1 MIEKNVF
8 VHHVYFWL
16 KNPLNEE
23 AKKNLIEG
31 LNILSGASVINGS
44 HIGIPAETNREVID
58 SSYNISWLL
67 IFKNKEDQ
75 DIYQTHPM
83 HLQFIADCAHL
94 WEKVVVYDTIAA

>member
-16 KNPLNEE
+16 KRPSNEE
-23 AKKNLIEG
+23 DKKNLIEG
-31 LNILSGASVINGS
+31 LNILSGASVIDGS

-58 SSYNISWLL
+58 SSYNVSWLL

-75 DIYQTHPM
+75 DTYQTHPM
-83 HLQFIADCAHL
+83 HLQFIADCVHL

>member
-16 KNPLNEE
+16 KNPSNIEDN
-23 AKKNLIEG
+23 KNLLEG
-31 LNILSGASVINGS
+31 LNILSGASVINGF
-44 HIGIPAETNREVID
+44 HIGVPAATNREVID
-58 SSYNISWLL
+58 SSYNVSWLL

-75 DIYQTHPM
+75 DVYQTHPM

-94 WEKVVVYDTIAA
+94 WDKVVVYDTIAA

>member
-16 KNPLNEE
+16 KNPSNSEDN
-23 AKKNLIEG
+23 KNLVEG
-31 LNILSGASVINGS
+31 LKILAEASVIDGF
-44 HIGIPAETNREVID
+44 HIGAPAATNREVID
-58 SSYNISWLL
+58 SSYNVSWLL

-94 WEKVVVYDTIAA
+94 WEKVVVYDTEAV

>member
-16 KNPLNEE
+16 KNPSNIEDN
-23 AKKNLIEG
+23 KNLLEG
-31 LNILSGASVINGS
+31 LNILSGASVINGF
-44 HIGIPAETNREVID
+44 HIGVPAATNREVID
-58 SSYNISWLL
+58 SSYNVSWLL

-83 HLQFIADCAHL
+83 HMQFIADCAHL
-94 WEKVVVYDTIAA
+94 WDKVVVYDTIAA

>member
-16 KNPLNEE
+16 KNPSNEE
-23 AKKNLIEG
+23 DKKNLIEG
-31 LNILSGASVINGS
+31 LNILSGASVIDGF
-44 HIGIPAETNREVID
+44 HVGVPAETSREVID

-67 IFKNKEDQ
+67 VFKNKEDQ

-83 HLQFIADCAHL
+83 HLQFIENCAHL
-94 WEKVVVYDTIAA
+94 WDKVLVYDTIAA